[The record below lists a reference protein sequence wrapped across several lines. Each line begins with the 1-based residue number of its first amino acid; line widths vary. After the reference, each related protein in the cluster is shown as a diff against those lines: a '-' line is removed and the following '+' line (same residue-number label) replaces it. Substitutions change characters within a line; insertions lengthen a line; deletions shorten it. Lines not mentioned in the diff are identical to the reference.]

1 MSHFDGT
8 IILSFHRRSNPLP
21 SPNATPKRRKS
32 VQSKVKLLSHHA
44 RPAEATS
51 DGTPNASSSA
61 DSTPSAL
68 AEQLSASSN
77 ADSASITIPAV
88 ESVKSEPATTT
99 TTATT
104 TATTGVVKAEAQ
116 KTEGTTSVQVLSA
129 SAGIQLSIPVSAVVT
144 SRTTALTITNDGT
157 TNATTATSSGNF
169 YSLF

>member
-1 MSHFDGT
+1 
-8 IILSFHRRSNPLP
+8 
-21 SPNATPKRRKS
+21 
-32 VQSKVKLLSHHA
+32 VKLLSHHA

-88 ESVKSEPATTT
+88 ESVKSEPATAT

-104 TATTGVVKAEAQ
+104 TATAGVVKAEAQ

-157 TNATTATSSGNF
+157 ANATTATPSGNF
-169 YSLF
+169 NSFLSLIIYYSLFLIF

>member
-1 MSHFDGT
+1 M
-8 IILSFHRRSNPLP
+8 
-21 SPNATPKRRKS
+21 
-32 VQSKVKLLSHHA
+32 KLLSHHA

-61 DSTPSAL
+61 DSTPNAL
-68 AEQLSASSN
+68 AEQLPASSN
-77 ADSASITIPAV
+77 TDNASIIIPAV
-88 ESVKSEPATTT
+88 ESVKSEPATTVTTST
-99 TTATT
+99 TTAPS
-104 TATTGVVKAEAQ
+104 GVVKAEGQ
-116 KTEGTTSVQVLSA
+116 KTEGTTSVQVLGA